1 MQERRFDLVRKM
13 GSFDVLQRTNDGMFN
28 ASALLKQWNAV
39 KGNKRKKMYDFLAT
53 KPTQEFIQ
61 ALRERLWEKQQKLCG
76 DTSPRLTVNNLLPEI
91 PFKVGLEEVVYIKK
105 NNKEDNNFK
114 VADEVWMH
122 PLLFIKFACWINPRF
137 EVRVLE
143 FVQDQLIMYRN
154 RIADSHRKWTDMLQL
169 LGCKDNQYAEVQ
181 KAVNLAVFGESY
193 EGIRNFASE
202 EQLLKMSA
210 LEQSIEQAVS
220 FGLIKDLAGVGSYL
234 NKVYE
239 QDFPQDAITQ

>member
-1 MQERRFDLVRKM
+1 MTERRFDLVRKM

-39 KGNKRKKMYDFLAT
+39 KGNQEKRIDKFLKTQNT
-53 KPTQEFIQ
+53 KEFIE
-61 ALRERLWEKQQKLCG
+61 ALCDELLEKSGQRNYLTINGGKSAIIDYQQVIKTKKG
-76 DTSPRLTVNNLLPEI
+76 GISPT
-91 PFKVGLEEVVYIKK
+91 GIKP
-105 NNKEDNNFK
+105 
-114 VADEVWMH
+114 DETWMH
-122 PLLFIKFACWINPRF
+122 PLLFIKFACWLNPRF
-137 EVRVLE
+137 EVKVLS

-181 KAVNLAVFGESY
+181 KAMNFAVFGESY
-193 EGIRNFASE
+193 EGIRNFANE

-210 LEQSIEQAVS
+210 LEQSIEQGVS

>member
-39 KGNKRKKMYDFLAT
+39 DGNTEKKLVNFLNLKSTLEFAQAIIVEEFDKTFKLSSHSNDSYYGDSQLLTNCNQVLKLKKGRNTAQGRT
-53 KPTQEFIQ
+53 P
-61 ALRERLWEKQQKLCG
+61 
-76 DTSPRLTVNNLLPEI
+76 
-91 PFKVGLEEVVYIKK
+91 
-105 NNKEDNNFK
+105 
-114 VADEVWMH
+114 DEVWMH
-122 PLLFIKFACWINPRF
+122 PLMFVDFAMWLNPKFKYH
-137 EVRVLE
+137 VLK
-143 FVQDQLIMYRN
+143 FVQDKLIWERN

-181 KAVNLAVFGESY
+181 KAMNFAVFGESY

-239 QDFPQDAITQ
+239 QDFPQDTITQ